1 MSRPY
6 TPTWWASMACV
17 TVAAVVAIY
26 CQPAQAD
33 EWTGKDKA
41 GHAQAGAL
49 IGGIAAAASQSPTVG
64 CLMAVGAGIA
74 KEAYDSQ
81 NQGHTASY
89 KDATV
94 TAAFGCLAAK
104 FTSLV
109 VGPNRI
115 VFRKEF

>member
-1 MSRPY
+1 MTRPY
-6 TPTWWASMACV
+6 TRTWWACMACI
-17 TVAAVVAIY
+17 TVAASVVIY

-49 IGGIAAAASQSPTVG
+49 IGGIAAASQSPAVG
-64 CLMAVGAGIA
+64 CLFAVGAGIA
-74 KEAYDSQ
+74 KEAYDTQ
-81 NQGHTASY
+81 HPDKHTASY

-109 VGPNRI
+109 VGPNQI
-115 VFRKEF
+115 IWKKEF